1 MLMPSNDY
9 TWPFFSLTSEIQ
21 VGRELLNQFYLKKPK
36 QTQNM
41 QQENPQENEKAPPDP
56 FPQKQMVWEW
66 AMIGNTTQV
75 KNKFLTTICLR
86 LELCLK
92 NQDKIFVN
100 RMDSE
105 IFLPSSISPCKLGDQ
120 SADFQIEPANISG
133 FRRQKKGTAQTRWI
147 V

>member
-1 MLMPSNDY
+1 
-9 TWPFFSLTSEIQ
+9 
-21 VGRELLNQFYLKKPK
+21 
-36 QTQNM
+36 M
-41 QQENPQENEKAPPDP
+41 QQENPQENEKTPPDP

-100 RMDSE
+100 RMDPE
-105 IFLPSSISPCKLGDQ
+105 IFLPSSISPCKLGT
-120 SADFQIEPANISG
+120 NL
-133 FRRQKKGTAQTRWI
+133 QTSR
-147 V
+147 